1 MYKYDF
7 VMNRRPPELTRTS
20 TRFPYKAAF
29 PERMGAGQK
38 NIAEPGEVKLGEFQG
53 GNWIVRSGL
62 KAGDRVIVSGLQK
75 LQPGKPIRIAKSKAT
90 SKRGAQPQQE
100 R

>member
-1 MYKYDF
+1 MRISDRSSD
-7 VMNRRPPELTRTS
+7 VCSSDLPQRAVTV
-20 TRFPYKAAF
+20 
-29 PERMGAGQK
+29 GAQGGTIMVVGQK
-38 NIAEPGEVKLGEFQG
+38 NIAEPREVKLGELQG